1 MFQTGGT
8 MATDDFYEQQGRM
21 DGSMCRF
28 ASEDRMNFLQK
39 LKSKNIM
46 NIEMESVVFAGMCR
60 EANVHFAVICVG
72 LLNRLEGD
80 QVVLTEEDYATF
92 TKNLFQLVGNFIKSK
107 LT

>member
-1 MFQTGGT
+1 

-28 ASEDRMNFLQK
+28 ASEDRLNFLHK
-39 LKSKNIM
+39 LRSKKIV

-80 QVVLTEEDYATF
+80 QVVLSEQDYSAF
-92 TKNLFQLVGNFIKSK
+92 TKNLFLLVGNYIQSK